1 MQANLQ
7 QLIDKGALWRGGEWK
22 NGDQNNGKN
31 GEFGAFGKAA
41 ASDYVSTGQP
51 LLDQALGGGWR
62 SQRVHE
68 LQCEHI
74 FSGELSLL
82 APAVMAAASVARP
95 VFWLAPPALPYAP
108 AIAGMLQEAKVANA
122 ENAQHIVLTPASEA
136 DTLWAAETI
145 LHSGQV
151 GVLLLWADSLSATAV
166 RRLHLAAAETDAWV
180 FVLTGIQNEEAR
192 SYATRLRVLLT
203 PDKSHAMAAN
213 TPRGQVQWQVLK
225 RHGGWPIRLPRQPLP
240 RWPA

>member
-7 QLIDKGALWRGGEWK
+7 QLMDKGAVWRGGEWK
-22 NGDQNNGKN
+22 NGGQNSGQH
-31 GEFGAFGKAA
+31 GASQFSAA
-41 ASDYVSTGQP
+41 EYASTGQP

-62 SQRVHE
+62 CQRVHE
-68 LQCEHI
+68 LQCEYA

-82 APAVMAAASVARP
+82 APAIMAAASAARP

-108 AIAGMLQEAKVANA
+108 AISGMLQQADVTNA

-151 GVLLLWADSLSATAV
+151 GVLLLWADSLSTTAV

-192 SYATRLRVLLT
+192 SYATRLRILLT
-203 PDKSHAMAAN
+203 PDKTHAMAASV
-213 TPRGQVQWQVLK
+213 PRGQVQWQILK

-240 RWPA
+240 RWPSLII

>member
-7 QLIDKGALWRGGEWK
+7 QLMDKGALWKGGAWK
-22 NGDQNNGKN
+22 NSEPN
-31 GEFGAFGKAA
+31 GERNAFGEGSAA
-41 ASDYVSTGQP
+41 DFVSTGQP

-62 SQRVHE
+62 ARRVHE
-68 LQCEHI
+68 LQCEYV
-74 FSGELSLL
+74 FGGELSLL
-82 APAVMAAASVARP
+82 APAIAEAAKAARP
-95 VFWLAPPALPYAP
+95 VFWLSPPAIPYAP
-108 AIAGMLQEAKVANA
+108 GIAGMLQQAKVASSQQ
-122 ENAQHIVLTPASEA
+122 AQHIVLTPANEA
-136 DTLWAAETI
+136 DALWAAETI

-192 SYATRLRVLLT
+192 SYATRLRILLL
-203 PDKSHAMAAN
+203 PDKAHAITAHA
-213 TPRGQVQWQVLK
+213 PRGQVQWQLLK

-240 RWPA
+240 RWPSERA